1 MPGNI
6 IFALS
11 LCRKA
16 GALVTGFEAVKDSV
30 FQGRAQLVLCA
41 GDLSDGSRRRI
52 GFVCE
57 TQGTPCCGMA
67 ETQAAL
73 RHICKRPTGIF
84 AVTDPELA
92 KLCKKNLPPQ
102 NGTPDSHSAA
112 EASADPK
119 EERPCQ

>member
-1 MPGNI
+1 MLFRSL
-6 IFALS
+6 FALS

-30 FQGRAQLVLCA
+30 FRGSAQLVLCA
-41 GDLSDGSRRRI
+41 QDLSDGSRRRI

-57 TQGTPCCGMA
+57 TQDVPLYGMA

-73 RHICKRPTGIF
+73 APICKKPTGVF

-92 KLCKKNLPPQ
+92 RLCKKNLPAP
-102 NGTPDSHSAA
+102 NAPADPIRTAD
-112 EASADPK
+112 ASADHK